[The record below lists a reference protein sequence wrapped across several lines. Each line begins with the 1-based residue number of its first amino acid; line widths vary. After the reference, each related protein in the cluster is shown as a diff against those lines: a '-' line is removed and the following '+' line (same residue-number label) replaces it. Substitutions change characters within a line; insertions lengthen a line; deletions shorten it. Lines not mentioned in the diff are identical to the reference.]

1 MTHRFSPSL
10 RLATAAITFAGLLA
24 CTAVMAAGPKPSE
37 AQLRYQQDRAKCL
50 RGETN
55 QDRAT
60 CLKEAGAAL
69 QDSKNRTASGK
80 GELARNRVKRCENLP
95 AGERDECLARMNEGT
110 TSGSARQGGV
120 LRELT
125 SPAK

>member
-1 MTHRFSPSL
+1 MNSSIASSL
-10 RLATAAITFAGLLA
+10 LLA
-24 CTAVMAAGPKPSE
+24 ACGLAFCASASGAVTQ
-37 AQLRYQQDRAKCL
+37 AQLRYNQDRAKCL

-69 QDSKNRTASGK
+69 QESKRHVSAASGDD
-80 GELARNRVKRCENLP
+80 LARNRLMRCEGLP
-95 AGERDECLARMNEGT
+95 AADRQECVARMNEGT
-110 TSGSARQGGV
+110 ASGSAQQGGV

-125 SPAK
+125 TTTK

>member
-1 MTHRFSPSL
+1 MLKCFALSILVAACGHAF
-10 RLATAAITFAGLLA
+10 ATPL
-24 CTAVMAAGPKPSE
+24 SD
-37 AQLRYQQDRAKCL
+37 AQALYKQDRAKCM

-69 QDSKNRTASGK
+69 QESKNHTLARATDGEFARNRLKRCEGLPAADRDECAARMDMGTASG
-80 GELARNRVKRCENLP
+80 
-95 AGERDECLARMNEGT
+95 
-110 TSGSARQGGV
+110 SAQQGGI